1 VDYPDLINYPGGLNK
16 VKAKL
21 AEVLPHCWEKI
32 PSKQFK
38 ALWGSMPLRV
48 QAVIDAKGWYT
59 RY

>member
-1 VDYPDLINYPGGLNK
+1 VDYPDLVNYPGGPDK

-21 AEVLPHCWEKI
+21 VDVLPLCWEKI
-32 PSKQFK
+32 PPKQFE

-48 QAVIDAKGWYT
+48 QAVIDQKGWYT